1 MSNLVGL
8 LTAGATVFIPLA
20 VIALIVGVIAAA
32 VAVIVIIC
40 VVRTLKTKADETNN
54 EPAISWTK
62 EEENK
67 YASRL
72 SEMVKVSTVSKKK
85 GEEYSDFLKLQEVM
99 EKLYPNIFAKLE
111 KHDFEGNIL
120 RVWRGKNPSKGAILL
135 MGHQDVV
142 PAAEKEWT
150 RDPFSGEIADGC
162 VHGRGAMDCK
172 STLSAEWSAVEEL
185 IEEGFVPEEDVWLFS
200 SVNEENSGGGAI
212 DAARWLKA
220 QGIRLNAVLDEG
232 GAVIGN
238 VFPGLSKPCAAIG
251 IVEKG
256 FCNLKFVAKGKGGHS
271 STPPKNTPVARLA
284 MFIAEVEKTEP
295 FKKELVSPIPEMF
308 TSIAGHLIFPLRLV
322 MSNLW
327 LFKGLLAKVLP
338 MFSPMAGAFVRTTC
352 AFTMTGGSEAPNVI
366 PDEAY
371 VICNIRPSV
380 HQKAEESIEVLRSIA
395 KKYDIETE
403 ILLSRDPSNVSS
415 PESEEFEYLKK
426 CINEAIPD
434 VVAIPYLMTGGTDCR
449 QFEIVC
455 DNCLRFTPTRLTPEQ
470 LAAMHAANES
480 IGVSALAEGVK
491 FYKYYI
497 QNR

>member
-1 MSNLVGL
+1 MEYVLYAL
-8 LTAGATVFIPLA
+8 LAIAGIITAV
-20 VIALIVGVIAAA
+20 LIVCVIRA
-32 VAVIVIIC
+32 VKV
-40 VVRTLKTKADETNN
+40 KASDNKK
-54 EPAISWTK
+54 PSVISWTK
-62 EEENK
+62 EEEDK
-67 YASRL
+67 YAKRL

-85 GEEYSDFLKLQEVM
+85 GEDYSDFLVLQSVM
-99 EKLYPNIFAKLE
+99 EKLYPNIFGKLE
-111 KHDFEGNIL
+111 KHDFEGNLL
-120 RVWRGKNPSKGAILL
+120 RVWRGKNPEKGAILL

-185 IEEGFVPEEDVWLFS
+185 IEEGFQPEEDVWLFS

-212 DAARWLKA
+212 DAARWFKE

-271 STPPKNTPVARLA
+271 STPPKNTPMARLA
-284 MFIAEVEKTEP
+284 MFMAEVEKTEP
-295 FKKELVSPIPEMF
+295 FRKELVSPIPEMF
-308 TSIAGHLIFPLRLV
+308 ESLAGHLIFPLRLV

-352 AFTMTGGSEAPNVI
+352 AFTMAGGSEAPNVI

-380 HQKAEESIEVLRSIA
+380 HQKAEESIEVLSAIA

-403 ILLSRDPSNVSS
+403 IMLSRDPSNVSS
-415 PESEEFEYLKK
+415 PESDEFKYLTK
-426 CINEAIPD
+426 CITEAIPD
-434 VVAIPYLMTGGTDCR
+434 VVPIPYLMTGGTDCR
-449 QFEIVC
+449 QFEIVS

-480 IGVSALAEGVK
+480 IGISALAEGVK

>member
-1 MSNLVGL
+1 MKYLLFALV
-8 LTAGATVFIPLA
+8 AILA
-20 VIALIVGVIAAA
+20 IIIIVALICVIRA
-32 VAVIVIIC
+32 VMV
-40 VVRTLKTKADETNN
+40 KKSPSDKK
-54 EPAISWTK
+54 PAISWTK
-62 EEENK
+62 EEEEK
-67 YASRL
+67 YAVRL
-72 SEMVKVSTVSKKK
+72 SEMVKVPTISKKK
-85 GEEYSDFLKLQEVM
+85 GEDYSDFLKLQEVM
-99 EKLYPNIFAKLE
+99 EKLYPNIFTKLE
-111 KHDFEGNIL
+111 KHDFEGNLL
-120 RVWRGKNPSKGAILL
+120 RLWRGKNPEKGAILF

-185 IEEGFVPEEDVWLFS
+185 ISEGFTPEEDVWLFS

-212 DAARWLKA
+212 DAARWFKE

-238 VFPGLSKPCAAIG
+238 VFPGLSEPCAAIG

-256 FCNLKFVAKGKGGHS
+256 FCNLKFVAKGSGGHS
-271 STPPKNTPVARLA
+271 STPPKNTPMARLG
-284 MFIAEVEKTEP
+284 MFMAEVEKTDP
-295 FKKELVSPIPEMF
+295 FKRELVSPIPEMF
-308 TSIAGHLIFPLRLV
+308 TSIAGHLTFPLRLV

-327 LFKGLLAKVLP
+327 LFKGLLSKVLP
-338 MFSPMAGAFVRTTC
+338 LFSPMAGAFVRTTC
-352 AFTMTGGSEAPNVI
+352 AFTMAGGSEAPNVI

-380 HQKAEESIEVLRSIA
+380 HQKAEESIEVLRAIA

-403 ILLSRDPSNVSS
+403 IMLSRDPSNVSS
-415 PESEEFEYLKK
+415 PESDEFNYLKK
-426 CINEAIPD
+426 CIEEAIPD
-434 VVAIPYLMTGGTDCR
+434 VVPIPYLMTGGTDCR
-449 QFEIVC
+449 QFEIVS

>member
-1 MSNLVGL
+1 MVNLVGML
-8 LTAGATVFIPLA
+8 SAETAVYIPLA
-20 VIALIVGVIAAA
+20 VVAAICTA
-32 VAVIVIIC
+32 IAVIVIIC
-40 VVRTLKTKADETNN
+40 LIRTLKAKVKDVEK

-62 EEENK
+62 EEEDK
-67 YASRL
+67 YAERL

-99 EKLYPNIFAKLE
+99 AKLYPNIWNKLE
-111 KHDFEGNIL
+111 RHDFEGNIL
-120 RVWRGKNPSKGAILL
+120 RVWRGKNPEKGAILL

-185 IEEGFVPEEDVWLFS
+185 LEEGFIPEEDIWLFS

-212 DAARWLKA
+212 DAAKWFKE

-238 VFPGLSKPCAAIG
+238 VFPGLSRPCAAIG

-256 FCNLKFVAKGKGGHS
+256 FCNLKFIARGKGGHS
-271 STPPKNTPVARLA
+271 STPPKNTPLARLG
-284 MFIAEVEKTEP
+284 MFMAEVEKTEP

-352 AFTMTGGSEAPNVI
+352 AFTMAGGSEAPNVI

-380 HQKAEESIEVLRSIA
+380 HQKAEESIEVLKNIA

-415 PESEEFEYLKK
+415 PTGKEFEYLKK
-426 CINEAIPD
+426 CIEEAIPD
-434 VVAIPYLMTGGTDCR
+434 VVPIPYLMTGGTDCR
-449 QFEIVC
+449 QFEIVS

>member
-1 MSNLVGL
+1 MKYVLFAL
-8 LTAGATVFIPLA
+8 LA
-20 VIALIVGVIAAA
+20 VVALIAV
-32 VAVIVIIC
+32 VAVICIIRA
-40 VVRTLKTKADETNN
+40 VRVKAVDTTAKA
-54 EPAISWTK
+54 AISWTK
-62 EEENK
+62 EEEDK
-67 YASRL
+67 YAYAL
-72 SEMVKVSTVSKKK
+72 SEMVKVPTVSKKK
-85 GEEYSDFLKLQEVM
+85 GEDYSDFLKLQAVM
-99 EKLYPNIFAKLE
+99 EKLYPNIFSKLE

-120 RVWRGKNPSKGAILL
+120 RLWKGSKPSKGAILL
-135 MGHQDVV
+135 LGHQDVV

-150 RDPFSGEIADGC
+150 RDPFSGAIEDGC

-185 IEEGFVPEEDVWLFS
+185 LEEGFVPEEDIWLFS
-200 SVNEENSGGGAI
+200 SVNEENSGGGAV
-212 DAARWLKA
+212 DAAKWLKE

-232 GAVIGN
+232 GAIIGN

-256 FCNLKFVAKGKGGHS
+256 FCNLKFVAKGSGGHS

-284 MFIAEVEKTEP
+284 MFMAEVEKTDP
-295 FKKELVSPIPEMF
+295 FKRELVSPIPEMF
-308 TSIAGHLIFPLRLV
+308 ESLSGHLIFPLRLV

-327 LFKGLLAKVLP
+327 LFKGLLAKLLP
-338 MFSPMAGAFVRTTC
+338 MFSPMAGAFVKTTC
-352 AFTMTGGSEAPNVI
+352 AFTMAQGSEAPNVI

-395 KKYDIETE
+395 KKYDIETQVMM
-403 ILLSRDPSNVSS
+403 SRDPSNVSPS
-415 PESEEFEYLKK
+415 DGDEFRYLQK

-434 VVAIPYLMTGGTDCR
+434 VVAIPYLMAGGTDCR
-449 QFEIVC
+449 QFEIVS

-480 IGVSALAEGVK
+480 MGISALAEGVK

-497 QNR
+497 QHR

>member
-1 MSNLVGL
+1 MKYVLFAL
-8 LTAGATVFIPLA
+8 LAIVA
-20 VIALIVGVIAAA
+20 VIAL
-32 VAVIVIIC
+32 VAVIC
-40 VVRTLKTKADETNN
+40 VLRAVKCKAADKTEK
-54 EPAISWTK
+54 PAISWTK
-62 EEENK
+62 EEEDK
-67 YASRL
+67 YAHAL
-72 SEMVKVSTVSKKK
+72 SEMVKVPTVSKKK
-85 GEEYSDFLKLQEVM
+85 GEDYSDFLKLQAVM
-99 EKLYPNIFAKLE
+99 EKLYPNIFEKLE

-120 RVWRGKNPSKGAILL
+120 RLWKGKNPEKGAILL
-135 MGHQDVV
+135 LGHQDVV

-185 IEEGFVPEEDVWLFS
+185 LEEGFVPEEDIWLFS
-200 SVNEENSGGGAI
+200 SVNEENSGGGAV
-212 DAARWLKA
+212 DAAKWFKE
-220 QGIRLNAVLDEG
+220 QGIRLKAVLDEG

-256 FCNLKFVAKGKGGHS
+256 FCNLKFVAKGSGGHS

-284 MFIAEVEKTEP
+284 MFMAEVEKTDP

-308 TSIAGHLIFPLRLV
+308 ESLAGHLIFPLRLV

-338 MFSPMAGAFVRTTC
+338 MFSPMAAAFVKTTC
-352 AFTMTGGSEAPNVI
+352 AFTMAHGSEAPNVI

-380 HQKAEESIEVLRSIA
+380 HQKAEESIEVLRNIA

-403 ILLSRDPSNVSS
+403 VLLSRDPSNVSPS
-415 PESEEFEYLKK
+415 DGEEFRYLQK

-449 QFEIVC
+449 QFELVS

-480 IGVSALAEGVK
+480 MGIAALAEGVK

>member
-1 MSNLVGL
+1 MKYVLYAL
-8 LTAGATVFIPLA
+8 LFVLA
-20 VIALIVGVIAAA
+20 VVVIIALICVIRAIR
-32 VAVIVIIC
+32 V
-40 VVRTLKTKADETNN
+40 KKSPSEKK
-54 EPAISWTK
+54 PAISWTK
-62 EEENK
+62 EEEDK
-67 YASRL
+67 YAKRL

-85 GEEYSDFLKLQEVM
+85 GEEYGDFLKLQEVM
-99 EKLYPNIFAKLE
+99 AKLYPNIFNTLE

-120 RVWRGKNPSKGAILL
+120 RVFRGKNPEKGAILL

-150 RDPFSGEIADGC
+150 RDPFSGAIEDGC
-162 VHGRGAMDCK
+162 IHGRGSMDCK

-185 IEEGFVPEEDVWLFS
+185 IEEGFVPEEDIWLFS

-212 DAARWLKA
+212 DAAKWFKE

-238 VFPGLSKPCAAIG
+238 VFPGLSQPCAAIG

-256 FCNLKFVAKGKGGHS
+256 FCNLKFTAKGAGGHS
-271 STPPKNTPVARLA
+271 STPPKNTPIARLG

-327 LFKGLLAKVLP
+327 LFKGVLAKVLP

-352 AFTMTGGSEAPNVI
+352 AFTMAQGSEAPNVI
-366 PDEAY
+366 PDEAS

-403 ILLSRDPSNVSS
+403 VLLSRDPSNVSS
-415 PESEEFEYLKK
+415 PDSKEFAYLKK
-426 CINEAIPD
+426 CIDEAIPD
-434 VVAIPYLMTGGTDCR
+434 VVTIPYLMTGGTDCR
-449 QFEIVC
+449 QFEIVS

-470 LAAMHAANES
+470 LAAMHAANEN

-497 QNR
+497 MNRVGF

>member
-1 MSNLVGL
+1 MEYVLY
-8 LTAGATVFIPLA
+8 ALA
-20 VIALIVGVIAAA
+20 ALAA
-32 VAVIVIIC
+32 VFAVIVLVC
-40 VVRTLKTKADETNN
+40 VIRACKVKSSPSDKQ
-54 EPAISWTK
+54 PAIGWTK
-62 EEENK
+62 DEEDK
-67 YASRL
+67 YAYKL

-85 GEEYSDFLKLQEVM
+85 GEDYSDFLVLQSVM
-99 EKLYPNIFAKLE
+99 EKLYPNIFSKLE

-162 VHGRGAMDCK
+162 IHGRGAMDCK

-185 IEEGFVPEEDVWLFS
+185 LEEGFQPEEDVWLFS

-212 DAARWLKA
+212 DAAKWFKEN
-220 QGIRLNAVLDEG
+220 GIRLNAVLDEG

-271 STPPKNTPVARLA
+271 STPPKNTPIARLA
-284 MFIAEVEKTEP
+284 MFMAEVEKTDP
-295 FKKELVSPIPEMF
+295 FKRELVSPIPEMF
-308 TSIAGHLIFPLRLV
+308 ESIAGHLIFPLRLV
-322 MSNLW
+322 MANLW

-338 MFSPMAGAFVRTTC
+338 LFSPMAGAFVRTTC
-352 AFTMTGGSEAPNVI
+352 AFTMAQGSEAPNVI

-380 HQKAEESIEVLRSIA
+380 HQRAEESIEVLKNIA

-415 PESEEFEYLKK
+415 PESEEFSYLKK
-426 CINEAIPD
+426 CIGEAIPD
-434 VVAIPYLMTGGTDCR
+434 VVTIPYLMTGGTDCR
-449 QFEIVC
+449 QFELVC

-480 IGVSALAEGVK
+480 IGVSALAEAVK

>member
-1 MSNLVGL
+1 MKYVL
-8 LTAGATVFIPLA
+8 
-20 VIALIVGVIAAA
+20 IAFLSI
-32 VAVIVIIC
+32 IVIIAAVFLFC
-40 VVRTLKTKADETNN
+40 VIRAVKAKKTSSDKKA
-54 EPAISWTK
+54 AISWTE
-62 EEENK
+62 EEENE
-67 YASRL
+67 YAKRL
-72 SEMVKVSTVSKKK
+72 SEMVKISTVSKKK
-85 GEEYSDFLKLQEVM
+85 GEDYSDFLVLQSVM
-99 EKLYPNIFAKLE
+99 EKLYPNIFSKLE

-142 PAAEKEWT
+142 PAAEKEWI
-150 RDPFSGEIADGC
+150 RDPFSGEISDGC

-185 IEEGFVPEEDVWLFS
+185 IEEGFVPDEDIWLFS

-212 DAARWLKA
+212 DAAKWLKD

-238 VFPGLSKPCAAIG
+238 VFPGLSSPCAAIG

-256 FCNLKFVAKGKGGHS
+256 FCNLKFTAKGAGGHS
-271 STPPKNTPVARLA
+271 STPPKNTPLARLG
-284 MFIAEVEKTEP
+284 MFMAEVEKNDP
-295 FKKELVSPIPEMF
+295 FRKELVSPIPEMF
-308 TSIAGHLIFPLRLV
+308 ESIAGHLTFPLRLV

-338 MFSPMAGAFVRTTC
+338 MFSPMAAAFVRTTC
-352 AFTMTGGSEAPNVI
+352 AFTMASGSEAPNVI
-366 PDEAY
+366 PDEAS
-371 VICNIRPSV
+371 VICNIRPAV
-380 HQKAEESIEVLRSIA
+380 HQKAEESIEVLRNIA

-403 ILLSRDPSNVSS
+403 VLLSRDPSGMASPSS
-415 PESEEFEYLKK
+415 DEFNYLVD
-426 CINEAIPD
+426 CIKEAIPD
-434 VVAIPYLMTGGTDCR
+434 VVPIPYLMTGGTDCR
-449 QFEIVC
+449 QFELVS

-497 QNR
+497 QNRK

>member
-1 MSNLVGL
+1 MKYLLFALV
-8 LTAGATVFIPLA
+8 AILA
-20 VIALIVGVIAAA
+20 IIVIVALICVIRA
-32 VAVIVIIC
+32 VMV
-40 VVRTLKTKADETNN
+40 KKSPSDKK
-54 EPAISWTK
+54 PAISWTK
-62 EEENK
+62 EEEEK
-67 YASRL
+67 YAVRL
-72 SEMVKVSTVSKKK
+72 SEMVKVPTISKKK
-85 GEEYSDFLKLQEVM
+85 GEDYSDFLKLQEVM
-99 EKLYPNIFAKLE
+99 EKLYPNIFTKLE
-111 KHDFEGNIL
+111 KHDFEGNLL
-120 RVWRGKNPSKGAILL
+120 RLWRGKNPEKGAILL

-185 IEEGFVPEEDVWLFS
+185 ISEGFTPEEDVWLFS

-212 DAARWLKA
+212 DAARWFKE

-238 VFPGLSKPCAAIG
+238 VFPGLSEPCAAIG

-256 FCNLKFVAKGKGGHS
+256 FCNLKFVAKGSGGHS
-271 STPPKNTPVARLA
+271 STPPKNTPMARLG
-284 MFIAEVEKTEP
+284 MFMAEVEKTEP
-295 FKKELVSPIPEMF
+295 FRKELVSPIPEMF
-308 TSIAGHLIFPLRLV
+308 TSIAGHLTFPLRLV

-327 LFKGLLAKVLP
+327 LFKGVLAKVLP

-352 AFTMTGGSEAPNVI
+352 AFTMAGGSEAPNVI

-380 HQKAEESIEVLRSIA
+380 HQKAEESIEVLRAIA

-403 ILLSRDPSNVSS
+403 IMLSRDPSNVSS
-415 PESEEFEYLKK
+415 PESDEFNYLKK
-426 CINEAIPD
+426 CIEEAIPD
-434 VVAIPYLMTGGTDCR
+434 VVPIPYLMTGGTDCR
-449 QFEIVC
+449 QFEIVS

>member
-1 MSNLVGL
+1 MKYVLYVL
-8 LTAGATVFIPLA
+8 
-20 VIALIVGVIAAA
+20 GVILAMIII
-32 VAVIVIIC
+32 VAVVCVIRA
-40 VVRTLKTKADETNN
+40 VKAKKSPSQKK
-54 EPAISWTK
+54 PAISWTK

-67 YASRL
+67 YAQRL
-72 SEMVKVSTVSKKK
+72 SEMVKVPTVSKKK
-85 GEEYSDFLKLQEVM
+85 GEDYSDFLKLQAVM
-99 EKLYPNIFAKLE
+99 EKLYPNIFNTLE
-111 KHDFEGNIL
+111 KYDFEGNIL
-120 RVWRGKNPSKGAILL
+120 RVWRGKTPSKGAILL

-150 RDPFSGEIADGC
+150 RDPFSGVIDDGC
-162 VHGRGAMDCK
+162 VHGRGSMDCK

-185 IEEGFVPEEDVWLFS
+185 IEEGFIPEEDIWLFS
-200 SVNEENSGGGAI
+200 SVNEENSGGGAV
-212 DAARWLKA
+212 DAAKWFKE

-238 VFPGLSKPCAAIG
+238 VFPGLSQPCAAIG

-256 FCNLKFVAKGKGGHS
+256 FCNLKFVAKGAGGHS
-271 STPPKNTPVARLA
+271 STPPKNTPMARLG
-284 MFIAEVEKTEP
+284 MFMAEVEKTEP
-295 FKKELVSPIPEMF
+295 FRKELVSPIPEMF
-308 TSIAGHLIFPLRLV
+308 TNIAGYLTFPLRLV

-352 AFTMTGGSEAPNVI
+352 AFTMAQGSEAPNVI

-371 VICNIRPSV
+371 VICNIRPGV
-380 HQKAEESIEVLRSIA
+380 HQKAEESIEVLRNIA

-403 ILLSRDPSNVSS
+403 VLLSRDPSNVSS
-415 PESEEFEYLKK
+415 PESKEFIYLKK
-426 CINEAIPD
+426 CIDEAIPD
-434 VVAIPYLMTGGTDCR
+434 VVTIPYLMTGGTDCR
-449 QFEIVC
+449 QFELVS

>member
-1 MSNLVGL
+1 MKYVLFAL
-8 LTAGATVFIPLA
+8 LAVMAVLA
-20 VIALIVGVIAAA
+20 VII
-32 VAVIVIIC
+32 IIC
-40 VVRTLKTKADETNN
+40 VIRAAKVKAVSSEKKA
-54 EPAISWTK
+54 AISWNSD
-62 EEENK
+62 EEKK
-67 YASRL
+67 YAERL

-99 EKLYPNIFAKLE
+99 AKLYPNIWTKLE
-111 KHDFEGNIL
+111 NHDFEGNIL
-120 RVWRGKNPSKGAILL
+120 RVWRGKNPEKGAILL

-162 VHGRGAMDCK
+162 VHGRGSMDCK

-185 IEEGFVPEEDVWLFS
+185 LEEGYVPEEDIWLFS

-212 DAARWLKA
+212 DAAKYLKEK
-220 QGIRLNAVLDEG
+220 GIRLNAVLDEG

-256 FCNLKFVAKGKGGHS
+256 FCNLKFIARGKGGHS

-284 MFIAEVEKTEP
+284 MFMAEVEKTDP
-295 FKKELVSPIPEMF
+295 FKRKLVSPIPEMF
-308 TSIAGHLIFPLRLV
+308 TALAGHLIFPLRLV
-322 MSNLW
+322 MANLW

-338 MFSPMAGAFVRTTC
+338 LFSPMAGAFVRTTC
-352 AFTMTGGSEAPNVI
+352 AFTMASGSEAPNVI

-380 HQKAEESIEVLRSIA
+380 HQKAEESIEVLRNIA

-403 ILLSRDPSNVSS
+403 VMLSRDPSNVSS
-415 PESEEFEYLKK
+415 SESDEFKYLRK
-426 CINEAIPD
+426 CIEEAIPD
-434 VVAIPYLMTGGTDCR
+434 VVPIPYLMTGGTDCR
-449 QFEIVC
+449 QFEIVS
-455 DNCLRFTPTRLTPEQ
+455 DSCLRFTPTRLTPAQ

>member
-1 MSNLVGL
+1 MKYVL
-8 LTAGATVFIPLA
+8 F
-20 VIALIVGVIAAA
+20 ALIAVVVIFI
-32 VAVIVIIC
+32 IVMLIC
-40 VVRTLKTKADETNN
+40 VIRAVKVKKSPSEKK
-54 EPAISWTK
+54 PAISWTK

-67 YASRL
+67 YAEKL

-85 GEEYSDFLKLQEVM
+85 GEDYSDFLKLQAVM
-99 EKLYPNIFAKLE
+99 EKLYPNIFGKLE

-120 RVWRGKNPSKGAILL
+120 RVWRGKNPEKGAILL

-150 RDPFSGEIADGC
+150 KDPFSGEIADGC

-185 IEEGFVPEEDVWLFS
+185 IEEGFTPEEDIWLFS

-212 DAARWLKA
+212 DAAKWFKE
-220 QGIRLNAVLDEG
+220 QGICLNAVLDEG

-256 FCNLKFVAKGKGGHS
+256 FCNLKFTAKGAGGHS
-271 STPPKNTPVARLA
+271 STPPKNTPMARLA
-284 MFIAEVEKTEP
+284 MFMAEVEKTDP
-295 FKKELVSPIPEMF
+295 FKRELVSPIPEMF
-308 TSIAGHLIFPLRLV
+308 GSIAGHLTFPLRLV

-338 MFSPMAGAFVRTTC
+338 LFSPMAGAFVRTTC
-352 AFTMTGGSEAPNVI
+352 AFTMASGSEAPNVI

-380 HQKAEESIEVLRSIA
+380 HQRAEESIEVLRNIA
-395 KKYDIETE
+395 KKYNIETE
-403 ILLSRDPSNVSS
+403 VLLSRDPSNVSS
-415 PESEEFEYLKK
+415 PESKEFSYLKK
-426 CINEAIPD
+426 CIDEAIPD
-434 VVAIPYLMTGGTDCR
+434 VVTIPYLMTGGTDCR
-449 QFEIVC
+449 QFEIVS

>member
-1 MSNLVGL
+1 MKYVLIALLVIIAVIVLVGL
-8 LTAGATVFIPLA
+8 FCVIRA
-20 VIALIVGVIAAA
+20 V
-32 VAVIVIIC
+32 
-40 VVRTLKTKADETNN
+40 KAKKSPSDKKS
-54 EPAISWTK
+54 AISWTK
-62 EEENK
+62 EEEEK
-67 YASRL
+67 YANAL
-72 SEMVKVSTVSKKK
+72 SEMVKVPTVSKKK
-85 GEEYSDFLKLQEVM
+85 GEDYSDFLKLQAVM
-99 EKLYPNIFAKLE
+99 EKLYPNIFNRLE

-120 RVWRGKNPSKGAILL
+120 RVWRGKNPEKGAILL

-150 RDPFSGEIADGC
+150 REPFSGEIADGC

-185 IEEGFVPEEDVWLFS
+185 LQEGFTPEEDIWLFS
-200 SVNEENSGGGAI
+200 SVNEENSGGGAV
-212 DAARWLKA
+212 DAAKWFKE

-238 VFPGLSKPCAAIG
+238 VFPGLSSPCAAIG

-256 FCNLKFVAKGKGGHS
+256 FCNLKFVAKGAGGHS

-284 MFIAEVEKTEP
+284 MFMAEVEKTEP

-308 TSIAGHLIFPLRLV
+308 ESIAGHLIFPLRLV

-352 AFTMTGGSEAPNVI
+352 AFTMAQGSEAPNVI

-380 HQKAEESIEVLRSIA
+380 HQKAEESIEVLRNIA
-395 KKYDIETE
+395 KKYNIETE

-415 PESEEFEYLKK
+415 PDGEEFHYLKK
-426 CINEAIPD
+426 CIEEAFPD
-434 VVAIPYLMTGGTDCR
+434 VVPIPYLMTGGTDCR
-449 QFEIVC
+449 QFELVS
-455 DNCLRFTPTRLTPEQ
+455 DNCLRFSPTRLTPEQ

>member
-1 MSNLVGL
+1 MEYVLY
-8 LTAGATVFIPLA
+8 ALA
-20 VIALIVGVIAAA
+20 ALAA
-32 VAVIVIIC
+32 VFAVIVLVC
-40 VVRTLKTKADETNN
+40 VIRACKVKSSPSDKK
-54 EPAISWTK
+54 PAIGWTK
-62 EEENK
+62 DEEDK
-67 YASRL
+67 YAYKL

-85 GEEYSDFLKLQEVM
+85 GEDYSDFLVLQSVM
-99 EKLYPNIFAKLE
+99 EKLYPNIFSKLE

-150 RDPFSGEIADGC
+150 KDPFSGEIADGC
-162 VHGRGAMDCK
+162 IHGRGAMDCK

-185 IEEGFVPEEDVWLFS
+185 IEEGFQPEEDVWLFS

-212 DAARWLKA
+212 DAAKWFKE

-271 STPPKNTPVARLA
+271 STPPKNTPIARLA
-284 MFIAEVEKTEP
+284 MFMAEVEKTDP
-295 FKKELVSPIPEMF
+295 FKRELVSPIPEMF
-308 TSIAGHLIFPLRLV
+308 ESIAGHLIFPLRLV
-322 MSNLW
+322 MANLW

-352 AFTMTGGSEAPNVI
+352 AFTMAQGSEAPNVI

-380 HQKAEESIEVLRSIA
+380 HQRAEESIEVLKNIA

-415 PESEEFEYLKK
+415 PESEEFSYLKK
-426 CINEAIPD
+426 CIGEAIPD
-434 VVAIPYLMTGGTDCR
+434 VVTIPYLMTGGTDCR
-449 QFEIVC
+449 QFELVC

-480 IGVSALAEGVK
+480 IGVSALAEAVK

>member
-1 MSNLVGL
+1 MKYVLFALIAVV
-8 LTAGATVFIPLA
+8 AVFVI
-20 VIALIVGVIAAA
+20 IALVCVIRA
-32 VAVIVIIC
+32 VKV
-40 VVRTLKTKADETNN
+40 KKAPSDKK
-54 EPAISWTK
+54 PAINWTK
-62 EEENK
+62 EEEDK
-67 YASRL
+67 YAVKL
-72 SEMVKVSTVSKKK
+72 SEMVKISTVSKKK
-85 GEEYSDFLKLQEVM
+85 GEEYGDFLKLQEVM
-99 EKLYPNIFAKLE
+99 ARLYPNIFSKLE

-120 RVWRGKNPSKGAILL
+120 RVWRGTNPSKGAILL

-162 VHGRGAMDCK
+162 VHGRGSMDCK

-185 IEEGFVPEEDVWLFS
+185 IEEGFVPEEDIWLFS

-212 DAARWLKA
+212 DAAKWFKE
-220 QGIRLNAVLDEG
+220 QGIRLNSVLDEG

-238 VFPGLSKPCAAIG
+238 VFPGLSQPCAAIG

-256 FCNLKFVAKGKGGHS
+256 FCNLKFVARGKGGHS
-271 STPPKNTPVARLA
+271 STPPKNTPMARLG
-284 MFIAEVEKTEP
+284 MFMAEVEKTDP
-295 FKKELVSPIPEMF
+295 FKRELVSPIPEMF
-308 TSIAGHLIFPLRLV
+308 TSIAGHLTFPLRLV

-338 MFSPMAGAFVRTTC
+338 LFSPMAGAFVRTTC
-352 AFTMTGGSEAPNVI
+352 AFTMAQGSEAPNVI

-380 HQKAEESIEVLRSIA
+380 HQKAEESIEVLKNIA

-403 ILLSRDPSNVSS
+403 VLLSRDPSNVSS
-415 PESEEFEYLKK
+415 PESDEFNYLTK
-426 CINEAIPD
+426 CITEAIPD
-434 VVAIPYLMTGGTDCR
+434 VVPIPYLMTGGTDCR
-449 QFEIVC
+449 QFELVS

-497 QNR
+497 QNRK

>member
-1 MSNLVGL
+1 MKYVLFALV
-8 LTAGATVFIPLA
+8 AILA
-20 VIALIVGVIAAA
+20 VF
-32 VAVIVIIC
+32 AVIMLVCVIRA
-40 VVRTLKTKADETNN
+40 VKVKKSPSEKK
-54 EPAISWTK
+54 PAISWTK
-62 EEENK
+62 DEEEK
-67 YASRL
+67 YANKL

-85 GEEYSDFLKLQEVM
+85 GEDYSDFLKLQKVM
-99 EKLYPNIFAKLE
+99 EKLYPNIFGKLE
-111 KHDFEGNIL
+111 KHDFDGNLL
-120 RVWRGKNPSKGAILL
+120 RVWRGKNPEKGAVLL

-150 RDPFSGEIADGC
+150 RDPFSGEIAEGC

-185 IEEGFVPEEDVWLFS
+185 IEEGFIPEEDIWLFS

-212 DAARWLKA
+212 DAAKWFKE

-256 FCNLKFVAKGKGGHS
+256 FCNLKFTAKGAGGHS
-271 STPPKNTPVARLA
+271 STPPKNTPMARLA
-284 MFIAEVEKTEP
+284 MFMAEVEKTDP
-295 FKKELVSPIPEMF
+295 FKRELVSPIPEMF
-308 TSIAGHLIFPLRLV
+308 ESIAGHLIFPLRLV

-338 MFSPMAGAFVRTTC
+338 LFSPMAGAFVRTTC
-352 AFTMTGGSEAPNVI
+352 AFTMAQGSEAPNVI

-380 HQKAEESIEVLRSIA
+380 HQKAEESIEVLRNIA
-395 KKYDIETE
+395 KKYNIETE
-403 ILLSRDPSNVSS
+403 VLLSRDPSNVSS
-415 PESEEFEYLKK
+415 PESEEFDYLKK
-426 CINEAIPD
+426 CIDEAIPD
-434 VVAIPYLMTGGTDCR
+434 VVTIPYLMTGGTDCR
-449 QFEIVC
+449 QFELVC

-480 IGVSALAEGVK
+480 IGVSALAEAVK

>member
-1 MSNLVGL
+1 MSKLVGIL
-8 LTAGATVFIPLA
+8 AAGAALLVPLTIAAVIFA
-20 VIALIVGVIAAA
+20 VIAVIA
-32 VAVIVIIC
+32 IIC
-40 VVRTLKTKADETNN
+40 VVRTLNNKAEEKNN

-67 YASRL
+67 YAEKL
-72 SEMVKVSTVSKKK
+72 SAMVKVSTVSKAK
-85 GEEYSDFLKLQEVM
+85 GEDYSDFLKLQSVM
-99 EKLYPNIFAKLE
+99 EELYPNIFSVLE

-120 RVWRGKNPSKGAILL
+120 RCWKGTKPEKGAILL

-150 RDPFSGEIADGC
+150 RDPFSGEIAKGC

-185 IEEGFVPEEDVWLFS
+185 ISEGFTPEEDIWLFS
-200 SVNEENSGGGAI
+200 SVNEENSGGGAK
-212 DAARWLKA
+212 DAAKWFKDK
-220 QGIRLNAVLDEG
+220 GIRLNAVLDEG

-256 FCNLKFVAKGKGGHS
+256 FCNLKFTARGKGGHS
-271 STPPKNTPVARLA
+271 STPPRKTPMARLG
-284 MFIAEVEKTEP
+284 MFMADVEKHDP
-295 FKKELVSPIPEMF
+295 FKRQLVSPIPEMF
-308 TSIAGHLIFPLRLV
+308 TELAPHLTFPLRLV

-327 LFKGLLAKVLP
+327 LFKGLLSKVLP
-338 MFSPMAGAFVRTTC
+338 LFSPMAGAFVRTTC
-352 AFTMTGGSEAPNVI
+352 AFTMAGGSEAPNVI

-380 HQKAEESIEVLRSIA
+380 HQNAERSIEVLKRIA
-395 KKYDIETE
+395 AKYDIETE
-403 ILLSRDPSNVSS
+403 VLLSRDPSNVSS
-415 PESEEFEYLKK
+415 PESEEFKYLKK
-426 CINEAIPD
+426 CIGEAIPD

-449 QFEIVC
+449 QFELVS

>member
-1 MSNLVGL
+1 MKYL
-8 LTAGATVFIPLA
+8 LYVL
-20 VIALIVGVIAAA
+20 IAAA
-32 VAVIVIIC
+32 AAFAVIVAVCLIRA
-40 VVRTLKTKADETNN
+40 VKVKKSPSVK

-62 EEENK
+62 EEESK
-67 YASRL
+67 YAERL
-72 SEMVKVSTVSKKK
+72 SEMVKVATVSKAK
-85 GEEYSDFLKLQEVM
+85 GEDYSDFIRLQAVM
-99 EKLYPNIFAKLE
+99 EKLYPLIFSRLE
-111 KHDFEGNIL
+111 KHDFEGNLL
-120 RVWRGKNPSKGAILL
+120 RVWRGTDPSKGAILL

-185 IEEGFVPEEDVWLFS
+185 LEEGYTPEEDIWLFS

-212 DAARWLKA
+212 DAARWFKE

-238 VFPGLSKPCAAIG
+238 VFPGLARPCAAIG

-256 FCNLKFVAKGKGGHS
+256 FCNLKFIARGKGGHS

-284 MFIAEVEKTEP
+284 MFMAEVEKTDP
-295 FKKELVSPIPEMF
+295 FKRELVSPIPEMF
-308 TSIAGHLIFPLRLV
+308 TSIAGHIIFPLRLV
-322 MSNLW
+322 MANLW

-352 AFTMTGGSEAPNVI
+352 AFTMASGSEAPNVI

-380 HQKAEESIEVLRSIA
+380 HQKAEESIEVLRNIA

-403 ILLSRDPSNVSS
+403 ILLSRDPSGIAS
-415 PESEEFEYLKK
+415 PYGEEFRYLVK
-426 CINEAIPD
+426 CIEDAIPD
-434 VVAIPYLMTGGTDCR
+434 VVPIPYLMTGGTDCR
-449 QFEIVC
+449 QFELVC

-497 QNR
+497 KNR

>member
-1 MSNLVGL
+1 MSNLIGVL
-8 LTAGATVFIPLA
+8 VAGAAVLIPLA
-20 VIALIVGVIAAA
+20 IAAVIFTVIAVI
-32 VAVIVIIC
+32 IIIC
-40 VVRTLKTKADETNN
+40 VVRTLKTKAADTNN

-62 EEENK
+62 EEEDR
-67 YASRL
+67 YAEKL
-72 SEMVKVSTVSKKK
+72 SEMVKVSTVSKAK
-85 GEEYSDFLKLQEVM
+85 GEDYSDFIKLQSVM
-99 EKLYPNIFAKLE
+99 EELYPNIFRVLE

-120 RVWRGKNPSKGAILL
+120 RCWKGTNPEKGAILL

-185 IEEGFVPEEDVWLFS
+185 IEEGYQPEEDIWLFS
-200 SVNEENSGGGAI
+200 SVNEENSGGGAK
-212 DAARWLKA
+212 DAAKWFKDN
-220 QGIRLNAVLDEG
+220 GIRLNAVLDEG

-256 FCNLKFVAKGKGGHS
+256 FCNLKFTARGKGGHS
-271 STPPKNTPVARLA
+271 STPPRKTPMARLG
-284 MFIAEVEKTEP
+284 MFMADVEKHDP
-295 FKKELVSPIPEMF
+295 FKRKLVSPIPEMF
-308 TSIAGHLIFPLRLV
+308 TELAPHLTFPMRLV

-327 LFKGLLAKVLP
+327 LFKGLLSKVLP
-338 MFSPMAGAFVRTTC
+338 LFSPMAGAFVRTTC
-352 AFTMTGGSEAPNVI
+352 AFTMAQGSEAPNVI

-380 HQKAEESIEVLRSIA
+380 HQNAEESIEVLRKIA
-395 KKYDIETE
+395 AKYDIETE
-403 ILLSRDPSNVSS
+403 VLLSRDPSNVSS
-415 PESEEFEYLKK
+415 PESEEFKYLKK
-426 CINEAIPD
+426 CIGEAIPD

-449 QFEIVC
+449 QFELVS

-470 LAAMHAANES
+470 LAAMHAANEN
-480 IGVSALAEGVK
+480 IGVAALAEGVK

-497 QNR
+497 QNRK

>member
-1 MSNLVGL
+1 MKYVLFAL
-8 LTAGATVFIPLA
+8 LAIVVI
-20 VIALIVGVIAAA
+20 IALVLIACVIRA
-32 VAVIVIIC
+32 V
-40 VVRTLKTKADETNN
+40 KAKKSPSDKKA
-54 EPAISWTK
+54 AISWTK
-62 EEENK
+62 EEEDK
-67 YASRL
+67 YAFRL

-85 GEEYSDFLKLQEVM
+85 GEEYSDFLKLQAVM
-99 EKLYPNIFAKLE
+99 EKLYPNIFSKLE

-120 RVWRGKNPSKGAILL
+120 RVWRGSNPSKGAILL

-150 RDPFSGEIADGC
+150 RDPFSGAIEDGC

-185 IEEGFVPEEDVWLFS
+185 LEEGFVPEEDIWLFS

-212 DAARWLKA
+212 DAAKWFKE

-238 VFPGLSKPCAAIG
+238 VFPGLSQPCAAIG

-256 FCNLKFVAKGKGGHS
+256 FCNLKFVARGKGGHS

-284 MFIAEVEKTEP
+284 MFMAEVEKNDP
-295 FKKELVSPIPEMF
+295 FKKELVTPIPEMF
-308 TSIAGHLIFPLRLV
+308 ENIAGHLIFPLRLV

-327 LFKGLLAKVLP
+327 LFKGLLSKVLP
-338 MFSPMAGAFVRTTC
+338 LFSPMAAAFVRTTC
-352 AFTMTGGSEAPNVI
+352 AFTMASGSEAPNVI

-371 VICNIRPSV
+371 VICNIRPSC
-380 HQKAEESIEVLRSIA
+380 HQKAEESIEILRSIA

-403 ILLSRDPSNVSS
+403 VLLSRDPSGIAS
-415 PESEEFEYLKK
+415 PDGEEFKYLVK
-426 CINEAIPD
+426 CIEEAIPD
-434 VVAIPYLMTGGTDCR
+434 VVPIPYLMTGGTDCR

-497 QNR
+497 QKRQK

>member
-1 MSNLVGL
+1 MKYVL
-8 LTAGATVFIPLA
+8 F
-20 VIALIVGVIAAA
+20 ALIAILA
-32 VAVIVIIC
+32 IVVFVMLIC
-40 VVRTLKTKADETNN
+40 VIRAVKAKKSPSDKK
-54 EPAISWTK
+54 PVISWTK
-62 EEENK
+62 EEEDK
-67 YASRL
+67 YAHAL
-72 SEMVKVSTVSKKK
+72 SEMVKVPTVSKKK
-85 GEEYSDFLKLQEVM
+85 GEEYGDFLKLQAVM
-99 EKLYPNIFAKLE
+99 EKLYPNIFSELE
-111 KHDFEGNIL
+111 KHDFEGNLL
-120 RVWRGKNPSKGAILL
+120 RVWRGKKPAKGAILL

-150 RDPFSGEIADGC
+150 RDPFSGEISDGC

-185 IEEGFVPEEDVWLFS
+185 IAEGFTPEEDIWLFS
-200 SVNEENSGGGAI
+200 SVNEENSGGGAV
-212 DAARWLKA
+212 DAAKWFKE
-220 QGIRLNAVLDEG
+220 QGIHLNAVLDEG

-238 VFPGLSKPCAAIG
+238 VFPGLSSPCAAIG

-256 FCNLKFVAKGKGGHS
+256 FCNLKFVAKGSGGHS
-271 STPPKNTPVARLA
+271 STPPKNTPMARLG
-284 MFIAEVEKTEP
+284 MFMAEVEKTEP

-308 TSIAGHLIFPLRLV
+308 ESIAGHLTFPLRLV

-352 AFTMTGGSEAPNVI
+352 AFTMASGSEAPNVI

-380 HQKAEESIEVLRSIA
+380 HQKAEESIEVLRNIA
-395 KKYDIETE
+395 KKYNIETE
-403 ILLSRDPSNVSS
+403 IMLSRDPSNVSS
-415 PESEEFEYLKK
+415 PESDEFKYLRK
-426 CINEAIPD
+426 CIEEAIPD
-434 VVAIPYLMTGGTDCR
+434 VVPIPYLMTGGTDCR
-449 QFEIVC
+449 QFELVS

-470 LAAMHAANES
+470 LAAMHAANEN
-480 IGVSALAEGVK
+480 IGVKALAEGVK

>member
-1 MSNLVGL
+1 MEYVLYAL
-8 LTAGATVFIPLA
+8 LAIAGIITAV
-20 VIALIVGVIAAA
+20 LIVCVIRA
-32 VAVIVIIC
+32 VKV
-40 VVRTLKTKADETNN
+40 KASDNKK
-54 EPAISWTK
+54 PSVISWTK
-62 EEENK
+62 EEEDK
-67 YASRL
+67 YAKRL

-85 GEEYSDFLKLQEVM
+85 GEDYSDFLVLQSVM
-99 EKLYPNIFAKLE
+99 EKLYPNIFGKLE
-111 KHDFEGNIL
+111 KHDFEGNLL
-120 RVWRGKNPSKGAILL
+120 RVWRGKNPGKGAILL

-185 IEEGFVPEEDVWLFS
+185 IEEGFQPEEDVWLFS

-212 DAARWLKA
+212 DAARWFKE

-271 STPPKNTPVARLA
+271 STPPKNTPMARLA
-284 MFIAEVEKTEP
+284 MFMAEVEKTEP
-295 FKKELVSPIPEMF
+295 FRKELVSPIPEMF
-308 TSIAGHLIFPLRLV
+308 ESLAGHLIFPLRLV

-352 AFTMTGGSEAPNVI
+352 AFTMAGGSEAPNVI

-380 HQKAEESIEVLRSIA
+380 HQKAEESIEVLSAIA

-403 ILLSRDPSNVSS
+403 IMLSRDPSNVSS
-415 PESEEFEYLKK
+415 PESDEFKYLTK
-426 CINEAIPD
+426 CITEAIPD
-434 VVAIPYLMTGGTDCR
+434 VVPIPYLMTGGTDCR
-449 QFEIVC
+449 QFEIVS

-480 IGVSALAEGVK
+480 IGISALAEGVK